1 MRKATFP
8 IGGLFPP
15 GRKNLTESGRI
26 RNAIMPPT
34 TIVPLHQTGE
44 RPAIATVSVG
54 DRVGE
59 GDRVGRGS
67 ASRSAHIH
75 SPVPG
80 VVSGL
85 VDVSF
90 GPAGSSPALQIQMDG
105 EFQRLG
111 KPADRYD
118 WSSFEAK
125 TILRLI
131 REAGVVDMTGSAGP
145 VDRTLTLDNGQRCEY
160 LVVSG
165 AESEP
170 YVTVTCRMLVEYAAE
185 LVEAI
190 AIVRR
195 VLQPTHTIVAVES
208 DKAEGL
214 ARFRLAAEAAGQK
227 MQFVSLE
234 PKYPQSDERQL
245 VRAATGKEVP
255 SGREARAIGCVTL
268 SAATL
273 YAIWEAV
280 VTRKP
285 LIERIVTVSGDAL
298 EQPANL
304 KVRIGTPIGSLLK
317 ECGLVPERAARIVVG
332 GPLRGV
338 SVEDLAIPVIKNT
351 NAVLALTSSEVK
363 AAPQTPCIQC
373 GRCTQACPMG
383 LNPERLFK
391 LTDHGQLARAEEE
404 GLFDCTECGACSHIC
419 PARIPLLEGLV
430 HGKAAR
436 RSS

>member
-15 GRKNLTESGRI
+15 TRKRLTEDIRI

-34 TIVPLHQTGE
+34 TIVPLRQGSE
-44 RPAIATVSVG
+44 RAAVATVSVG
-54 DRVGE
+54 ERVGE
-59 GDRVGRGS
+59 GDRIGRGL
-67 ASRSAHIH
+67 AARSADVH

-80 VVSGL
+80 VVSRL
-85 VDVSF
+85 LEVSF
-90 GPAGSSPALQIQMDG
+90 GSVDSSPALEIQMDG

-125 TILRLI
+125 TIRGLI
-131 REAGVVDMTGSAGP
+131 REAGVVDMSGNAGP
-145 VDRTLTLDNGQRCEY
+145 VDKILSPEIVTKCEV

-170 YVTVTCRMLVEYAAE
+170 YTTVARRMLVEYSAE
-185 LVEAI
+185 IIEAI

-195 VLQPTHTIVAVES
+195 VLEPTHTIVAVES
-208 DKAEGL
+208 DKSEGL
-214 ARFRLAAEAAGQK
+214 ARLRLAAEAADQK
-227 MQFVSLE
+227 MRFSLLE

-245 VRAATGKEVP
+245 IRATTGKEVP
-255 SGREARAIGCVTL
+255 SGKLPHEIGCVTL
-268 SAATL
+268 SVATL

-285 LIERIVTVSGDAL
+285 VIERTVTVSGEAL
-298 EQPANL
+298 DSPANL
-304 KVRIGTPIGSLLK
+304 KVRIGTPISSLLK
-317 ECGLVPERAARIVVG
+317 ECGLVPERAARIVIG

-338 SVEDLAIPVIKNT
+338 SVDDLTIPIVKNT
-351 NAVLALTSSEVK
+351 NCVLALTASEVK
-363 AAPQTPCIQC
+363 AAPETACIQC
-373 GRCTQACPMG
+373 GRCTSACPMG

-391 LTDHGQLARAEEE
+391 LVEHEKYARAEAE
-404 GLFDCTECGACSHIC
+404 GLFDCTECGLCSHIC
-419 PARIPLLEGLV
+419 PARIPLLEGFL